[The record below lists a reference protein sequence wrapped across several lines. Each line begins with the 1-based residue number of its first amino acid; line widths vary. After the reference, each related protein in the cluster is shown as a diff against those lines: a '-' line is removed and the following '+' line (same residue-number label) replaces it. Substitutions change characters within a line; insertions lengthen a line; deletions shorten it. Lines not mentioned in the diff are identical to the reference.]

1 MIVALDQ
8 ACILLDERLGIQD
21 GDENGGGHI
30 GQRQQATKR
39 VSGMFLVI
47 YSLMKSQIDLFDHWG
62 GHLEEERSRCPPAD
76 VARRFDENND
86 E

>member
-8 ACILLDERLGIQD
+8 ACILLDERLGIRADPQRGDNDDED

-47 YSLMKSQIDLFDHWG
+47 Y
-62 GHLEEERSRCPPAD
+62 
-76 VARRFDENND
+76 
-86 E
+86 